1 MEIILIIIIVILA
14 YLVYNAKTE
23 AKSNPENTTPKPERL
38 EQALPYQKKH
48 LFTKT
53 EYKFYMYLKS
63 IAAEEKL
70 TLFAKV
76 RLEDFIETTS
86 TDNKMKYRG
95 YIRSRHIDFLVCDDK
110 LNILCAIELD
120 GPSHYNKKSQ
130 EIDTFKNKLFETI
143 KIPLYR
149 VKTDSDYNAVIEN
162 IIKSIKTTNP
172 EGQDN

>member
-1 MEIILIIIIVILA
+1 MNIILIIIIVILA
-14 YLVYNAKTE
+14 YLVYNAKAE
-23 AKSNPENTTPKPERL
+23 PGNTTPKPETSG
-38 EQALPYQKKH
+38 QTLPYQKKY

-149 VKTDSDYNAVIEN
+149 VKTDADYNAVIEN

-172 EGQDN
+172 EAQDN